1 MNWALSNPQ
10 RDVSMGRQTLP
21 RQEKQDNRSHGQNQ
35 EVAQVEDGIRKLLHK
50 DLFSTLMK

>member
-1 MNWALSNPQ
+1 MDPLRNPQ
-10 RDVSMGRQTLP
+10 RDVSMGQQNLP

-35 EVAQVEDGIRKLLHK
+35 KLAQFEDGVRKLLHK